1 MEQKLHFY
9 VGRIVRLKKAL
20 FEEVRNQAIRK
31 ELSLENSFLVT
42 EVSRKMRK
50 LICYGASFR
59 FVVDVSDVVLV

>member
-9 VGRIVRLKKAL
+9 VGRIVRLRKAL

-31 ELSLENSFLVT
+31 ELSLENNFLVT

-50 LICYGASFR
+50 LICYGASLR
-59 FVVDVSDVVLV
+59 IVVDVSDVVLV